1 MSADRKLLAVRRLD
15 QAVRKLIRTDES
27 NLSGSQ
33 NGRLAVDL
41 RRYVSRLKRLAREDP
56 DDLFWDLL
64 QKAILKTVKYLRRR

>member
-15 QAVRKLIRTDES
+15 QAVRKLIRIDES
-27 NLSGSQ
+27 SLSGSQ

-56 DDLFWDLL
+56 DDVFWDSL
-64 QKAILKTVKYLRRR
+64 QKAILKTVRYLRRR

>member
-1 MSADRKLLAVRRLD
+1 MSANRKRLAVRRLD

-27 NLSGSQ
+27 SLSGLQ

-56 DDLFWDLL
+56 DNLFWDLL
-64 QKAILKTVKYLRRR
+64 QKAILKTVRYLRRR

>member
-1 MSADRKLLAVRRLD
+1 VSADRKLLAVRRLD